1 MAFKIRL
8 YKRAKKEL
16 DHLDKI
22 TSTRILEKL
31 KVADFPFPPN
41 LDAKKMRGEER
52 LYRLRV
58 GEFRVIFEVDE
69 KLREIWVRRIAS
81 RGEVYFGY

>member
-1 MAFKIRL
+1 MAFRIRL

-31 KVADFPFPPN
+31 KAADFPFPPN
-41 LDAKKMRGEER
+41 LDVKKMQGEER
-52 LYRLRV
+52 LYRLRI
-58 GEFRVIFEVDE
+58 GEFRVIFEVDKE
-69 KLREIWVRRIAS
+69 HGEIWVRRIAS
-81 RGEVYFGY
+81 RGEVYLGY